1 MNTRSTPINQIIPQ
15 QNAQANSFI
24 NDQQRQIV
32 MNAQNAINTMQMPQ
46 NTQQPLDV
54 SSLDDDQT
62 IQDVLNQIH
71 TENGATSQSEVHSKL
86 PVMPPQLLTS
96 HVTPQMIPTPV
107 VQATPQVLPSQHDFN
122 QMTNHFNTSM
132 SQPQQMYIDPLQ
144 NHDESSI
151 FNLMSSVAEDLKIA
165 GLIFILFVIVHFI
178 PVDKL
183 FMKYFAL
190 DRIPYYDIILKAL
203 MAFIVVI
210 MFRKVFAKF

>member
-15 QNAQANSFI
+15 QNGQSTNFI

-71 TENGATSQSEVHSKL
+71 TENGASSQSEAHAKL

-107 VQATPQVLPSQHDFN
+107 VQATPQVSPSQLDFN
-122 QMTNHFNTSM
+122 QMTNQFSNSLA
-132 SQPQQMYIDPLQ
+132 QPQPMYIDPLQ

-151 FNLMSSVAEDLKIA
+151 FSLVSSLAEDLKIA
-165 GLIFILFVIVHFI
+165 GLIFLLFVIVHFV

-203 MAFIVVI
+203 VAFIVVI
-210 MFRKVFAKF
+210 LFRKVFAKF